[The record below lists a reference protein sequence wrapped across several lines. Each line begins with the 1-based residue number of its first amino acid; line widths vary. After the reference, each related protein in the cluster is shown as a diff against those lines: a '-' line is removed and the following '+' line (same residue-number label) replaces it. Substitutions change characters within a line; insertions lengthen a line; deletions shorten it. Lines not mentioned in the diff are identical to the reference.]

1 MKGLPTR
8 RPAALTVDV
17 APQTWLIEG
26 LWSDQ
31 AVGIIGGEPKCGK
44 SFLALDLAVSVAA
57 GRPCLRR
64 FAVPQPGPVLLF
76 AAEDGPHIV
85 RQRLQGIA
93 AAANFAFNR
102 LDIQIITVPRL
113 RLDQGADRDDLRDTV
128 ERERPRLL
136 ILDPFVRL
144 HGIDENAASEVAPLL
159 AFLRSLQRQFA
170 TAVVLVHHSR
180 KGAAHMRGGQ
190 ALRGSSELHAWGDS
204 NLYLRRR
211 GDTIHLSIE
220 HRAAAS
226 PDDLRLEINA
236 DHDILALQISSS
248 TPPATPRST
257 ARQRIEQAL
266 AQATAPLSQREL
278 RAIAGA
284 RAETVGQI
292 LNALTNEGNVNHSP
306 KGYKLNR

>member
-1 MKGLPTR
+1 MKGFPTR
-8 RPAALTVDV
+8 RPAALAVDV
-17 APQTWLIEG
+17 AAQTWLIEG
-26 LWSDQ
+26 LWSEQ

-44 SFLALDLAVSVAA
+44 SFLALDLAVSVAT

-85 RQRLQGIA
+85 QQRLQGIA
-93 AAANFAFNR
+93 AAADFAFNH
-102 LDIQIITVPRL
+102 LDIHVITVPQL
-113 RLDQGADRDDLRDTV
+113 RLDQRTDRDDLRDTV

-144 HGIDENAASEVAPLL
+144 HSIDENAASEVAPLL

-170 TAVVLVHHSR
+170 TAVVLVHHAR
-180 KGAAHMRGGQ
+180 KGAAHARGGQ

-211 GDTIHLSIE
+211 GDAIHLSIE

-226 PDDLRLEINA
+226 PDDLCLEINA
-236 DHDILALQISSS
+236 DHDALALKISSS
-248 TPPATPRST
+248 TPAPTTSST
-257 ARQRIEQAL
+257 ARQRVEQAL

-278 RAIAGA
+278 RTIAGV
-284 RAETVGQI
+284 RAETAGQI
-292 LNALTNEGNVNHSP
+292 LNALIHEGHAHRSP
-306 KGYKLNR
+306 KGYQLT